1 MTVFCLV
8 IVYLLY
14 YGSIIRKFKLFPFFL
29 KDHGKESRLPY
40 LDEDLISFLN
50 EIEIEYKCDMK
61 LERGKGEKYLLRQM
75 AAEKLGLNHAASL
88 QKRAIQF
95 GSRVAKI
102 ENMKEKASDKC
113 DRISSSNFE
122 FD

>member
-1 MTVFCLV
+1 MIF
-8 IVYLLY
+8 YLLLL
-14 YGSIIRKFKLFPFFL
+14 I
-29 KDHGKESRLPY
+29 DHGKESRLPY

-61 LERGKGEKYLLRQM
+61 LERGKGEKHLLRQL
-75 AAEKLGLNHAASL
+75 ADKKLGLKYSSCL

-102 ENMKEKASDKC
+102 ENIKEKASDTC
-113 DRISSSNFE
+113 DRILSKSFE
-122 FD
+122 KLQTEFE